1 MNKNNPDVV
10 DIDFNTKEGKEI
22 YWHSTSHIMAQA
34 VKSIFPEVQ
43 LAIGPAIENGFYY
56 DFYKKEPFLPE
67 DLEAIEKE
75 MNEIIKADY
84 PFKKLDL
91 QYDYSVLDAKFH
103 FGKFKTELVEEILK
117 QGQKPTFYHQ
127 GDDSDSFGKGKNFVD
142 LCRGP
147 HVKSTGKIGAVK
159 LISIAGAYWHGDEKN
174 EMLQRIY
181 GISFPTPK
189 ELKKY
194 LFQIEEAK
202 KRDHRKLGRELKLY
216 NIIDEIGA
224 GLVLYYPR
232 GTALRRVIE
241 DFERKEHYRHGYQE
255 VIGPQILKSDV
266 WKRSGH
272 YGYYKENM
280 YFFNVDNQ
288 EFAIKPMNCPGHIY
302 IFESEIRSYRDLP
315 IRYFELG
322 TVHRHEK
329 AGVLHG
335 LLRVRSFTQDD
346 SHIFCRPD
354 QLADEIKGV
363 INFIKY
369 TLNIFGFT
377 EFEMEISTKPE
388 KYIGKDEDWEQATNT
403 LKDTLDA
410 LNLPYQ
416 INEGDG
422 AFYGPKIDIK
432 LRDALNRT
440 WQCAT
445 IQVDFALPERFQL
458 KYTGS
463 DGKEHRPVMIHRVL
477 LGSLDRFMG
486 VLIEHYGGAFPLWL
500 SPVQIKILPISDAH
514 LDYSNKLKEELLNMG
529 FRVEVNQL
537 ESNINIKVRDAQK
550 EKIPYMLIIGD
561 KEIESNCI
569 SVRERK
575 EGNLGQMETEK
586 FFGILKDR
594 IEKKL

>member
-1 MNKNNPDVV
+1 MNKTVDVV
-10 DIDFNTKEGKEI
+10 DVDFNTKEGKEI

-34 VKSIFPEVQ
+34 VKAIFPEVQ

-67 DLEAIEKE
+67 DLEVIEKK

-84 PFKKLDL
+84 SFKKIEKP
-91 QYDYSVLDAKFH
+91 DYYSASDASPQ
-103 FGKFKTELVEEILK
+103 FGKFKAELIEDILK
-117 QGQKPTFYHQ
+117 QGQKPTFYAQ
-127 GDDSDSFGKGKNFVD
+127 VDSKDEIHFVD

-586 FFGILKDR
+586 FLGILKDR